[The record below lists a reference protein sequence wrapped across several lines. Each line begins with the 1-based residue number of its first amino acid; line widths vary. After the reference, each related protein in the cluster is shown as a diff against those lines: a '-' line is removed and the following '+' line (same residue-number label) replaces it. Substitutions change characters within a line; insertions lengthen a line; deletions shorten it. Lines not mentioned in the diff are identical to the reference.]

1 MEMSFVKQIKEAGF
15 RCSSSWALTQP
26 LKAGGWESQV
36 PSVVSSGARKDRYL
50 VFPAMN
56 IYGLHTDPRTHGTRC
71 D

>member
-15 RCSSSWALTQP
+15 RRCSSSWALTQP

-36 PSVVSSGARKDRYL
+36 PSVVSSGAQDRHL

-56 IYGLHTDPRTHGTRC
+56 IYGLHTDPRTHGRRC